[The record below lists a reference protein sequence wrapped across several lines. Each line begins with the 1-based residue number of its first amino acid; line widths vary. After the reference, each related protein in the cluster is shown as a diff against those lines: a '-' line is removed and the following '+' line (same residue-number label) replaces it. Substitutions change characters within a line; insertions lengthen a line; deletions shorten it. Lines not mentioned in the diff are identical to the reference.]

1 MNDQLDWKI
10 KEAILKLKNN
20 YDFIGHKTGAP
31 FLGIVYNHSEEQW
44 FYKEWDAQVQ
54 SIANEFVFFDIDF
67 LKLIHNCISN
77 LGINE
82 AIDAINNPMRGNSP
96 YNGLAEL
103 FIDDTI
109 EIIKEKLSN
118 PSNKKPILVLKKLDA
133 LFPVTTPHTLFQNLW
148 DIHGNILKCP
158 VVCLIP
164 GKNSNG
170 RSYLFL
176 NEIQELMYR
185 GDLL

>member
-20 YDFIGHKTGAP
+20 YDFIGHSTGAP

-67 LKLIHNCISN
+67 LKLIHSSISN
-77 LGINE
+77 IGINDVL
-82 AIDAINNPMRGNSP
+82 DAVNNPMPGNSP
-96 YNGLAEL
+96 YNDLADI
-103 FIDDTI
+103 FINDTI

-118 PSNKKPILVLKKLDA
+118 HSNKKPILVLKKLDA
-133 LFPVTTPHTLFQNLW
+133 LFPVTTPYTLFQNLW